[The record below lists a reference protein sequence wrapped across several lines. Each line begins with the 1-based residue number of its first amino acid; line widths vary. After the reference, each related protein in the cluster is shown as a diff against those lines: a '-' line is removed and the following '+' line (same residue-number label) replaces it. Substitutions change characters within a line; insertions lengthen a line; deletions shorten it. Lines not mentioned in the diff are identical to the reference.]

1 MTTSAVAEP
10 ITAKSDSIRPVHK
23 PRVNTGYYEMLAQ
36 LALTNK
42 RRQRAA

>member
-1 MTTSAVAEP
+1 MNTSAVAEP
-10 ITAKSDSIRPVHK
+10 VTNKPDTIRPVQK
-23 PRVNTGYYEMLAQ
+23 PRVDTGYYEMLTQ